1 MADKDAKD
9 RLRGLAEAAANFNTD
24 SHIPIRRYFRCL
36 SVTDSR
42 INEQPMRMWNDIRR

>member
-24 SHIPIRRYFRCL
+24 SHIPIRRYFR
-36 SVTDSR
+36 
-42 INEQPMRMWNDIRR
+42 

>member
-24 SHIPIRRYFRCL
+24 SHIPIRRYFRL
-36 SVTDSR
+36 TKQRV
-42 INEQPMRMWNDIRR
+42 RMWNDIRRGC